1 VEVVQEGELAS
12 RVSQRSHVFDER
24 NLHFSSGEEH
34 TSVPCELLLAF
45 EETDLGSRST
55 QRSLALVKGIVESD
69 CNRER
74 RRSKANTY

>member
-1 VEVVQEGELAS
+1 VEVVQERKLAS
-12 RVSQRSHVFDER
+12 GVPQCSHIFDER
-24 NLHFSSGEEH
+24 DLHFSSWEQH

-45 EETDLGSRST
+45 QETDLGSRST
-55 QRSLALVKGIVESD
+55 QSSLALVKGIVESD